1 MELLRRLS
9 LTIFLMSLVA
19 CGGDSLDGGSDGGDG
34 GDGETPSVKIIEL
47 ISSNTT
53 VTGAEPIEINATVT
67 KDGVAIEGDVITFTT
82 DAGAL
87 SPLSGTA
94 RTDSS
99 GSASITLTAGS
110 IRGAGTVTAS
120 LPSGESSAV
129 TFETQ
134 GDDIGVV
141 GDINITVILVDSEGN
156 PTDTITTSKPGKA
169 IATINGISSP
179 VIVTFSTTVGEIP
192 IPTAIT
198 NDSFQASVDVFAG
211 GSLGAGSII
220 ANIESGES
228 GQALFVVGSSTVKMG
243 QQFNESGNYDS
254 NADFIEG
261 IAHNSTHEGESI
273 SAGGTTV
280 ISVVIVDDQ
289 GNLFNEPVDVNFSS
303 GCTSLSIPTATLSS
317 PITTSN
323 GIATSTYLAKGCIG
337 DDPINVTANAGGI
350 NLSSSTSINVLPA
363 SVGSLEFVSSTPANI
378 SILGTG
384 SLGGSES
391 STVIFRVLDTNSNPV
406 NNQVVNFSL
415 NTDVGGIKLIPASAT
430 TDNNGLVQ
438 TVINS
443 GTVATS
449 VRVQAVID
457 GSNPVISSQSSLL
470 VVSTGIPDQDSFT
483 LSSDILNTEGWDRSG
498 TVANITARLADA
510 FNNPVPDGTAVSF
523 TTEGGSIEPSC
534 ITVNG
539 VCSVEWTSQYPRPEG
554 HVLAHNVGDNYTLV
568 TNLPEELHP
577 SEPFNSLGQ
586 KFGGRATIIATAI
599 GEESF
604 PDLNGNGRFD
614 ASEMAA
620 FSGTDVSGRAY
631 DLKEAFG
638 DDNEDGFYNPGE
650 TNSNEQTGGE
660 LEEFLDFDNS
670 GDFSLNDGKYN
681 GVLCAIPAHDGCSD
695 TQSVNVR
702 AQLELVMSGS
712 HAFLTPNGSFD
723 ALADI
728 HTDDDDD
735 ITTPSDNDADDD
747 PTTLDVGTPH
757 PFADD
762 NDNIIYIAGENSGFV
777 ILTFSD
783 LHNQPMPAGTIIT
796 FKPSVGGGA
805 TPSSYT
811 WPNDNHNGGLRIGV
825 GIKGSKEAKTGALDI
840 EVTTP
845 EGKVSSL
852 FTPYTI
858 IIQ

>member
-1 MELLRRLS
+1 
-9 LTIFLMSLVA
+9 MSLVA
-19 CGGDSLDGGSDGGDG
+19 CGGDSLEGGDG
-34 GDGETPSVKIIEL
+34 GGGEDPSVKTIVLSI
-47 ISSNTT
+47 SNTT
-53 VTGAEPIEINATVT
+53 VTGAEPIEVSATVT
-67 KDGVAIEGDVITFTT
+67 QDGVVISGEVITFST
-82 DAGAL
+82 DIGAL
-87 SPLSGTA
+87 SPVSGTA

-99 GSASITLTAGS
+99 GVALMTLTAGNV
-110 IRGAGTVTAS
+110 RGAGTVTAS
-120 LPSGESSAV
+120 AVSGEYSTA

-134 GDDIGVV
+134 GDDISVA
-141 GDINITVILVDSEGN
+141 GDINITVVLVDAEGN
-156 PTDTITTSKPGKA
+156 LTDTITTSKPGKA
-169 IATINGISSP
+169 IATVNGISSP

-198 NDSFQASVDVFAG
+198 NDSFQASVDVFAA
-211 GSLGAGSII
+211 GSLGAGTIT
-220 ANIESGES
+220 ATIESGEL

-243 QQFNESGNYDS
+243 QQFNESGNYDK
-254 NADFIEG
+254 NAEFIEN
-261 IAHNSTHEGESI
+261 IAHNSTPTGESI

-280 ISVVIVDDQ
+280 VSVVIVDDQ

-378 SILGTG
+378 SLLGTG

-391 STVIFRVLDTNSNPV
+391 STIVFRVLDTNSNPV

-415 NTDVGGIKLIPASAT
+415 NTDVGGIKLIPSSAT

-457 GSNPVISSQSSLL
+457 GSNPAISSQSSLL
-470 VVSTGIPDQDSFT
+470 VVSTGIPDQDSFS
-483 LSSDILNTEGWDRSG
+483 LSADILNVEGWDRDG
-498 TVANITARLADA
+498 TVANVTARLADA
-510 FNNPVPDGTAVSF
+510 FNNPVPDGTAVYF
-523 TTEGGSIEPSC
+523 TTEGGSIESSC
-534 ITVNG
+534 QTENG
-539 VCSVEWTSQYPRPEG
+539 VCSVKWSSQYPRPEG
-554 HVLAHNVGDNYTLV
+554 NVLAHNAGDPYSLV
-568 TNLPEELHP
+568 TNNPDVIYP
-577 SEPFNSLGQ
+577 SEQYNSLGQ

-614 ASEMAA
+614 ASEMTA
-620 FSGTDVSGRAY
+620 FDGTDVSGRVY

-650 TNSNEQTGGE
+650 TDSNEQLGGE
-660 LEEFLDFDNS
+660 LEEFVDFDND
-670 GDFSLNDGKYN
+670 GVFSLNDGKYN
-681 GVLCAIPAHDGCSD
+681 GVLCSIPAHDGCSD
-695 TQSVNVR
+695 TQSINVR
-702 AQLELVMSGS
+702 AQLVLVMSGS
-712 HAFLTPNGSFD
+712 HPFLTVNGTID

-735 ITTPSDNDADDD
+735 ITTPSNNDADDD
-747 PTTLDVGTPH
+747 PATFDVGVPN
-757 PFADD
+757 PLSDE
-762 NDNIIYIAGENSGFV
+762 NDNIIYIAGENSGAALFT
-777 ILTFSD
+777 IAD
-783 LHNQPMPAGTIIT
+783 LHNQPMPAGTVIN

-805 TPSSYT
+805 TPSSIT
-811 WPNDNHNGGLRIGV
+811 WANDNHNGGQFFSIA
-825 GIKGSKEAKTGALDI
+825 IKGSKEAKAGVLTV
-840 EVTTP
+840 EVITP
-845 EGKVSSL
+845 EGKVETSFSP
-852 FTPYTI
+852 FTI
-858 IIQ
+858 VIE